1 MGNYIDDFYKELNIV
16 NLINYYDRNDTQ
28 LQEAT
33 IVAATKIHFG
43 ETMKFT
49 QAMMFD
55 QLQIYKNKKKTLKR
69 KIESYINHPEINVNK
84 SKPFNDQLEQLLEQ
98 KEVIIEKGGLVSK
111 IQSYDMI
118 DSETYIGIP
127 EMIVEL
133 ENSDLKKDY

>member
-1 MGNYIDDFYKELNIV
+1 MSNLKKDKKDLKDSGDEVEAKSKKKNTNMGNYIDDFYKELNIV

-98 KEVIIEKGGLVSK
+98 KEVIIE
-111 IQSYDMI
+111 
-118 DSETYIGIP
+118 
-127 EMIVEL
+127 
-133 ENSDLKKDY
+133 

>member
-55 QLQIYKNKKKTLKR
+55 QLQIYKNKKKVLEFTV
-69 KIESYINHPEINVNK
+69 IEIN
-84 SKPFNDQLEQLLEQ
+84 KPVKISLDFN
-98 KEVIIEKGGLVSK
+98 
-111 IQSYDMI
+111 
-118 DSETYIGIP
+118 
-127 EMIVEL
+127 
-133 ENSDLKKDY
+133 